1 MLNTYTFGKESFA
14 ANLFLL
20 VLSILLFQICVSVCT
35 KIQGGIN
42 MSLEFHKIQITED
55 SEVSDFYFFKEL
67 LSSSDSNKT
76 L

>member
-1 MLNTYTFGKESFA
+1 MLNTYTFSKESFA

-55 SEVSDFYFFKEL
+55 SEVSDFYFF
-67 LSSSDSNKT
+67 
-76 L
+76 

>member
-55 SEVSDFYFFKEL
+55 SEVSDFYFFKGAL
-67 LSSSDSNKT
+67 VFSGLP
-76 L
+76 

>member
-55 SEVSDFYFFKEL
+55 SEVSHFYFFKGAL
-67 LSSSDSNKT
+67 VFSGLP
-76 L
+76 